1 MRKDSN
7 LCNKCE
13 NRGRKIDAGVS
24 VSILNKETCDLICC
38 NSSLNLL
45 PISSKLK
52 NYAGELIYSPEKI
65 ECKVNYK
72 GQYVIIHLFL
82 LMVNGRF
89 YWEDICCV

>member
-24 VSILNKETCDLICC
+24 VRILNKETCDLICC

-45 PISSKLK
+45 PIS
-52 NYAGELIYSPEKI
+52 
-65 ECKVNYK
+65 
-72 GQYVIIHLFL
+72 
-82 LMVNGRF
+82 
-89 YWEDICCV
+89 